1 MTYILITRP
10 LTASQQLAGQLDDL
24 GMNPIIM
31 PFYTFTERDPGFD
44 LDAHWSGKG
53 RKLAVFTSPRAVEY
67 GLPHIASATADML
80 EIAVVGAA
88 TRRALEK
95 SGRQVHIQAS
105 SGYTSED
112 LLELPELAEQPG
124 EAVIYC
130 APGGR
135 DTIAEGLAGLGWSVT
150 KALIYERVSLSP
162 SHAQLEELD
171 SATELISVWT
181 SVAAIDLAAQSLPAI
196 LWQKILASPIV
207 VISARIQQH
216 FQTLGAT
223 RTELTEGPGNP
234 DIFEA
239 IIDLTSEPTGNLK
252 NI

>member
-1 MTYILITRP
+1 MTHILITRP

-24 GMNPIIM
+24 GMNPIVM
-31 PFYTFTERDPGFD
+31 PFYTFTARDPGFD
-44 LDAHWSGKG
+44 LNSHWPGKT

-67 GLPHIASATADML
+67 GLPHIAAATTEML

-88 TRRALEK
+88 TRRALEQ

-135 DTIAEGLAGLGWSVT
+135 ETIAEGLAALGWSVT

-162 SHAQLEELD
+162 SQAQLDELEN
-171 SATELISVWT
+171 ATGLISVWT
-181 SVAAIDLAAQSLPAI
+181 SIAAVDLAAQSLPAA
-196 LWQKILASPIV
+196 LWRKILTSPVV
-207 VISARIQQH
+207 VISVRIQQH

-234 DIFEA
+234 DIFQA
-239 IIDLTSEPTGNLK
+239 IIDLTGGLRR
-252 NI
+252 

>member
-1 MTYILITRP
+1 MTHILITRP

-24 GMNPIIM
+24 DLNPIVM
-31 PFYTFTERDPGFD
+31 PFYTFTARDPGFD
-44 LDAHWSGKG
+44 LDTHWSGKG

-67 GLPHIASATADML
+67 GLPHIASATAAML

-95 SGRQVHIQAS
+95 SGREVHIQAG

-112 LLELPELAEQPG
+112 LLMLPELAERPG

-135 DTIAEGLAGLGWSVT
+135 DTIAEGLTALGWSVT
-150 KALIYERVSLSP
+150 KAMIYERVSLSP
-162 SHAQLEELD
+162 SHAQLDELD
-171 SATELISVWT
+171 SATDLISVWT
-181 SVAAIDLAAQSLPAI
+181 SVAAIDLAEQNLPAI
-196 LWQKILASPIV
+196 LWQKILNSPTV
-207 VISARIQQH
+207 VISSRIQQH
-216 FQTLGAT
+216 FQQLGAT

-234 DIFEA
+234 DIYDA
-239 IIDLTSEPTGNLK
+239 IVDLTGQPT
-252 NI
+252 

>member
-1 MTYILITRP
+1 MTHILITRP

-24 GMNPIIM
+24 GMNPIVM
-31 PFYTFTERDPGFD
+31 PFYTFTARDPGFD
-44 LDAHWSGKG
+44 LNSHWPGKT

-67 GLPHIASATADML
+67 GLPHIAAATPEML

-88 TRRALEK
+88 TRRALEQ

-135 DTIAEGLAGLGWSVT
+135 ETIAEGLAALGWSVT

-162 SHAQLEELD
+162 SQAQLDELEN
-171 SATELISVWT
+171 ATDLISVWT
-181 SVAAIDLAAQSLPAI
+181 SIAAADLAAQSLPAA
-196 LWQKILASPIV
+196 LWRKILTSPVV
-207 VISARIQQH
+207 VISVRIQQH

-234 DIFEA
+234 DIFQA
-239 IIDLTSEPTGNLK
+239 IIDLTSDLRR
-252 NI
+252 

>member
-1 MTYILITRP
+1 MTHILITRP

-24 GMNPIIM
+24 GLNPIVM
-31 PFYTFTERDPGFD
+31 PFYTFTARDPGFD
-44 LDAHWSGKG
+44 LDSHWTGRA

-67 GLPHIASATADML
+67 GLPHMTAGTSAPM

-95 SGRQVHIQAS
+95 NGRKVHIQAS

-112 LLELPELAEQPG
+112 LLASPQLAEQPG

-135 DTIAEGLAGLGWSVT
+135 ETIAEGLTALGWSVT

-162 SHAQLEELD
+162 SQAQLDELD
-171 SATELISVWT
+171 SATGLISVWT
-181 SVAAIDLAAQSLPAI
+181 SVAAIDLAKQSLPDI
-196 LWQKILASPIV
+196 LWQKILTSPVV

-216 FQTLGAT
+216 FQSLGAT

-234 DIFEA
+234 DIFQA
-239 IIDLTSEPTGNLK
+239 IIDLTSE
-252 NI
+252 